1 MARFKQFHD
10 PELSIW
16 QAAVGEV
23 EAKAAQALQTQD
35 AGAAA
40 VISGRPDDLDTMSS
54 EAIAYCQHVEQGTPM
69 VETAA
74 GQPST
79 EGLLQT
85 LGFCSL
91 AALKLAKAK
100 ILGDPEGPH
109 QVGLAKFGDCDPK
122 YAEAAKMYAEYF
134 VAQQKQIPYIVYK
147 NLSDFVID
155 GKLPSKA
162 RVAILGD
169 WGTGQNPAKLL
180 LRQIANKNPDVVIHL
195 GDIYYAGTQFE
206 VTTYFLPIWQQILNL
221 GAKLDRFPT
230 FTLAGN
236 HDYYSGGVA
245 YYQMLQKL
253 GQPASYFCLRNANWQ
268 FIAMDTGYHDHNPAA
283 GGDGAT
289 YLLDTEVTWLTDK
302 VNNAGGRRNV
312 LLSHHQLFTAFDAI
326 DNGEIN
332 MRLYPQVA
340 PILPKVSLWLWGHE
354 HDFTLYDAYKG
365 LARSCCMGHAAFPVG
380 EAEVPKDPKHPEI
393 PLIKGDDGD
402 PIRLGVTGG
411 LYNHGYAIID
421 IDGPAGQVSYYQDSD
436 EDTPMFQQALT

>member
-23 EAKAAQALQTQD
+23 EAKAAQALQTQA
-35 AGAAA
+35 AGAVA
-40 VISGRPDDLDTMSS
+40 VISGRPDDLGTMSS
-54 EAIAYCQHVEQGTPM
+54 EAIAYAQHAEQGTPM

-147 NLSDFVID
+147 NLGDFVID

-169 WGTGQNPAKLL
+169 WGTGQNAAKLL
-180 LRQIANKNPDVVIHL
+180 LRQIANKKPDVVIHL

-206 VTTYFLPIWQQILNL
+206 VTTYFLQIWQQILNL
-221 GAKLDRFPT
+221 GDKLDRIPT

-245 YYQMLQKL
+245 YYQLLQKL

-289 YLLDTEVTWLTDK
+289 YLQDTEVTWLEDK
-302 VNNAGGRRNV
+302 VNNAGARRNV

-340 PILPKVSLWLWGHE
+340 PLLPKVALWLWGHE
-354 HDFTLYDAYKG
+354 HDFTLYDSYKG

-436 EDTPMFQQALT
+436 EDTPMFTQALT